1 MAARFSK
8 EISAKYPVASLLK
21 RLLQLFR
28 ERADE
33 ELRPYGAT
41 AAQLPI
47 LFALEREPGISGA
60 KLARVCSVTPQTTQ
74 VLLRVLEAHGWIVR
88 SKHPENERIL
98 LAKLTPSGQ
107 RVVAKSRN
115 VVKAI
120 YEAMLDGLSPHHVQ
134 ELEGL
139 LSRCAANLDGGK
151 TRTGLPAIKRNLQ
164 QR

>member
-1 MAARFSK
+1 MVARLPK

-33 ELRPYGAT
+33 ELRPHGAT

-47 LFALEREPGISGA
+47 LFALEREPSISGA

-74 VLLRVLEAHGWIVR
+74 VLLRGLEANGWVVR

-98 LAKLTPSGQ
+98 LAQLTSAGK
-107 RVVAKSRN
+107 RVVAKSRT
-115 VVKAI
+115 VVRDI
-120 YEAMLDGLSPHHVQ
+120 YDAMLDGLSARDVQ
-134 ELEGL
+134 ELEEL
-139 LSRCAANLDGGK
+139 LSRCAANLDADK
-151 TRTGLPAIKRNLQ
+151 RANRRHNKRNLQ